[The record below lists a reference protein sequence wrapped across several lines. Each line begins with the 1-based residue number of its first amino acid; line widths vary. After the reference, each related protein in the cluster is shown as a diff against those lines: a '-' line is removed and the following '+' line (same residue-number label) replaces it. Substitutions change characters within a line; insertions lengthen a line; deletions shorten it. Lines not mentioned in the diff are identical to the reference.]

1 MATKLTAQLDA
12 VSTCHRHRITPHTA
26 AMLHPLT
33 AAVPFTM
40 LRQLAMPQPSPCYAP
55 LPGEHAVHGATQDAA
70 RCGDRRRVL
79 QFQRSSVSYPHHLA
93 ACRGFGPAEA
103 SRPHLCVHMDLNSDT
118 SSDEE
123 EDAVVAHAAVSL
135 STTRQPSANK
145 RRAASRPNAEAWLRR
160 SCRPQRSSEIYEAE
174 PATQPRIQEVGVVL
188 GSHVKVY
195 WSGARR
201 WYLGL
206 VDEIREDRNGKR
218 MHHVSYQDGDTK
230 WHHLPSVGWQ
240 QVESDEEA
248 PLAAVAA
255 SQESVPMGASPSAQ
269 SLGSPHARP
278 CYAAA
283 SERQAASC
291 LVGGPSSC
299 ARRRDG
305 RRSYVRPV

>member
-1 MATKLTAQLDA
+1 
-12 VSTCHRHRITPHTA
+12 
-26 AMLHPLT
+26 MLHPLT

-79 QFQRSSVSYPHHLA
+79 QFVRFLPPPSLA

-160 SCRPQRSSEIYEAE
+160 SCRPQRSSEIYESE

>member
-1 MATKLTAQLDA
+1 MRRSEAGVA
-12 VSTCHRHRITPHTA
+12 IT
-26 AMLHPLT
+26 
-33 AAVPFTM
+33 
-40 LRQLAMPQPSPCYAP
+40 
-55 LPGEHAVHGATQDAA
+55 
-70 RCGDRRRVL
+70 
-79 QFQRSSVSYPHHLA
+79 RSSVSYPHHPSP

>member
-40 LRQLAMPQPSPCYAP
+40 LRLSYANLPCHNP
-55 LPGEHAVHGATQDAA
+55 HRATHPYQVSTLYTEPRRTQRDAA
-70 RCGDRRRVL
+70 FGGGCCT
-79 QFQRSSVSYPHHLA
+79 RSSVSYPHHPSL
-93 ACRGFGPAEA
+93 PAEVWSRRG
-103 SRPHLCVHMDLNSDT
+103 SRPRLCVHMDLNSDT

-188 GSHVKVY
+188 GSHDGRA
-195 WSGARR
+195 SAARR
-201 WYLGL
+201 RRGGG
-206 VDEIREDRNGKR
+206 E
-218 MHHVSYQDGDTK
+218 
-230 WHHLPSVGWQ
+230 
-240 QVESDEEA
+240 
-248 PLAAVAA
+248 AAVARLEA
-255 SQESVPMGASPSAQ
+255 ALRKAEAAVLAQEGMEVG
-269 SLGSPHARP
+269 L
-278 CYAAA
+278 
-283 SERQAASC
+283 
-291 LVGGPSSC
+291 LVKDCFDGPVEAVLQRMAGPGRAGGRCEGPRHRGI
-299 ARRRDG
+299 A
-305 RRSYVRPV
+305 